1 MGGCDSGEFVRLRLI
16 RKDSP
21 EELLE
26 ELLVEL
32 LEEFLKALE

>member
-21 EELLE
+21 EEL
-26 ELLVEL
+26 ELLDEL
-32 LEEFLKALE
+32 LEPLLKALA